1 MIGLGKWFFLVC
13 IVGSSLPLCV
23 YAQPRPAAAEE
34 EFFAFFNRVCLLT
47 MPRLDKVRAIARLS
61 QWKPV
66 KGDLATLMAPADSAS
81 TGEGW
86 AVVEGGRSMYVGIS
100 EGKLDGRKMVICAAL
115 GTKFDSSELVK
126 IIESNRGSSALSDE
140 VENLQRYRVWK
151 GSVSGQQVLIQLTTA
166 ADDTVAGGT
175 LAVMARAPN

>member
-1 MIGLGKWFFLVC
+1 
-13 IVGSSLPLCV
+13 
-23 YAQPRPAAAEE
+23 
-34 EFFAFFNRVCLLT
+34 
-47 MPRLDKVRAIARLS
+47 
-61 QWKPV
+61 
-66 KGDLATLMAPADSAS
+66 
-81 TGEGW
+81 
-86 AVVEGGRSMYVGIS
+86 MYVGIS

>member
-1 MIGLGKWFFLVC
+1 MIRLRRWFLLIC
-13 IVGSSLPLCV
+13 IIGSSLPLCV
-23 YAQPRPAAAEE
+23 YAQPRPAVAEE
-34 EFFAFFNRVCLLT
+34 EFFAFFNRACLLN

-66 KGDLATLMAPADSAS
+66 TGDLATLMAPADPAS

-86 AVVEGGRSMYVGIS
+86 AVTEGGRSMFVGIS
-100 EGKLDGRKMVICAAL
+100 EGELNGRKMATCAAL
-115 GTKFDSSELVK
+115 GTKFNSSKLVK
-126 IIESNRGSSALSDE
+126 IIESNLGSSALSNE

-151 GSVSGQQVLIQLTTA
+151 GSVSGQQVLVQLTTA
-166 ADDTVAGGT
+166 ADDKVAGGT